1 MVHRYG
7 RRLGITHA
15 VAAAETGNPD
25 LKERPFRRVST
36 ERT

>member
-7 RRLGITHA
+7 RSLGSTNS
-15 VAAAETGNPD
+15 VAAAETGNSD

-36 ERT
+36 ERR